1 MNKEISELIYGLIN
15 ATKVLKKDGVL
26 AVVTFH
32 SLEDRIVKYFFKSLS
47 ENKSISR
54 YLPKI
59 DQPKTL
65 FRRINKKPIIPSTK
79 ELKENLPSRSAKLR
93 YVIKKKKF
101 YNFDSDILK
110 KFKNLIEIENLGKKL

>member
-1 MNKEISELIYGLIN
+1 MIYGLIA
-15 ATKVLKKDGVL
+15 ATKVLKKDGILV
-26 AVVTFH
+26 VVTFH

-65 FRRINKKPIIPSTK
+65 FKMLKKKPIIPSTK

-93 YVIKKKKF
+93 YVIKKDDF
-101 YNFDSDILK
+101 YDFKTDILK
-110 KFKNLIEIENLGKKL
+110 KFEHLIKIEKFGNKLW